1 MTDISPGIP
10 FLQYL
15 LPDGRK
21 KAVTISRSPEIEALA
36 QDFID
41 RGYWF
46 ECEILSDGIVSLTAC
61 ARIDGESVDVAMEL
75 VENGQGVP
83 ETVDRLV
90 RRAAA
95 WRSA

>member
-1 MTDISPGIP
+1 MTGIP

-21 KAVTISRSPEIEALA
+21 KAISILCSPEIEALA

-41 RGYWF
+41 RGHWF

-61 ARIDGESVDVAMEL
+61 ARIDGEPVDVAMEF

-95 WRSA
+95 WRPA